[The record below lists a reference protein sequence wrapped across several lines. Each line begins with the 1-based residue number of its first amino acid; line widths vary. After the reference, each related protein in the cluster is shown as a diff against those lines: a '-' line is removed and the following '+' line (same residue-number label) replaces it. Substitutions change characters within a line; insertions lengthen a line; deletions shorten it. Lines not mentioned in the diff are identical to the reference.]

1 MIKAIITDF
10 DGTLVD
16 TFEANLRAYQEAFSS
31 VGIELTA
38 DKYYECFGFRFDR
51 FMAAMGI
58 YDESIAAE
66 IREAKRVAYPEYFEF
81 LKPNKTLLELI
92 ATFHNSGVKTAIA
105 STARKENLMNV
116 VNYLGISD
124 FFDLIYTAQDVKHG
138 KPSPEIY
145 LNAMSELKVAPDD
158 VLIFEDSPVGLEAAK
173 ISGAKFIHVNSDW
186 FDDIFSKRSALNS

>member
-31 VGIELTA
+31 VGIELTTE
-38 DKYYECFGFRFDR
+38 KYRECFGFRFDR
-51 FMAAMGI
+51 FMSAMRI
-58 YDESIAAE
+58 SNESIAE
-66 IREAKRVAYPEYFEF
+66 GIRESKKNAYTKYFEF
-81 LKPNKTLLELI
+81 LKPNHILIELI

-116 VNYLGISD
+116 VNYLGIGDS
-124 FFDLIYTAQDVKHG
+124 FDLIYTAQDVKQG

-173 ISGAKFIHVNSDW
+173 ASGAKYIRVTSEW
-186 FDDIFSKRSALNS
+186 FNDTLS